1 MSRQLL
7 LAIAAGAVAALFYVA
22 VGLGS
27 FGSLILAYLAQ
38 LPLFAI
44 GLGAGFLH
52 ALIAAGVGAVLIAG
66 ALPLGAAGLFLATA
80 ALPVLVLT
88 NRALL
93 SRTDPDG
100 SVEWYPPGYL
110 LAILN
115 GIALAALLAAALVF
129 WGRPDG
135 MIGAGKELL
144 AEMTRGTGAG
154 GMSEQAIAA
163 AQDRLAWFLPALVL
177 SSWQIMVM
185 VNGLLA
191 QGVLS
196 RFSLNI
202 RPGAPFR
209 ELWLPQWLSFA
220 FVAALVASF
229 LPGRIGDLGGNAAI
243 VAALP
248 FVFLGLSVIHALSAR
263 WPARIFVLVCVY
275 VALFIAG
282 WPAVIVAVIGFLETW
297 LSLRRRFS
305 RGRRQ
310 DEEE

>member
-7 LAIAAGAVAALFYVA
+7 LAVGAGALTALFYVA

-44 GLGAGFLH
+44 GLAAGFAH
-52 ALIAAGVGAVLIAG
+52 AALAAGIGALLIAA
-66 ALPLGAAGLFLATA
+66 ALPLTISVLFLATV

-93 SRTDPDG
+93 SRTNPDG
-100 SVEWYPPGYL
+100 STEWYPPGHL
-110 LAILN
+110 LAALN
-115 GIALAALLAAALVF
+115 GMALAALLAAALLF
-129 WGRPDG
+129 WGHEGG
-135 MIGAGKELL
+135 MIGAGKALL
-144 AEMTRGTGAG
+144 AEMLRGLVSDDA
-154 GMSEQAIAA
+154 SRQAVATA
-163 AQDRLAWFLPALVL
+163 RDRLAWLLPALVL
-177 SSWQIMVM
+177 TSWQIMVI

-196 RFSLNI
+196 RFSLNQ
-202 RPGAPFR
+202 RPGAPFH

-220 FVAALVASF
+220 LAAALIASF
-229 LPGRIGDLGGNAAI
+229 LPGQIGDLGGNAAI

-248 FVFLGLSVIHALSAR
+248 FVFLGLSVIHALSVR
-263 WPARIFVLVCVY
+263 WPARTFILVCVY
-275 VALFIAG
+275 FGLFMAG
-282 WPAVIVAVIGFLETW
+282 WPALIIAAIGVLETW
-297 LSLRRRFS
+297 LSLRQRFS
-305 RGRRQ
+305 HGRRQ

>member
-7 LAIAAGAVAALFYVA
+7 LAVGAGALAALFYVA

-44 GLGAGFLH
+44 GLAAGFAH
-52 ALIAAGVGAVLIAG
+52 AALAVGVGAVLIATT
-66 ALPLGAAGLFLATA
+66 LPLTVSALFLATV

-93 SRTDPDG
+93 SRTSPDG
-100 SVEWYPPGYL
+100 STEWYPPGYL
-110 LAILN
+110 LAALN
-115 GIALAALLAAALVF
+115 AMALAALLAAALIF
-129 WGRPDG
+129 WGHEG
-135 MIGAGKELL
+135 GLTGAGKSLL
-144 AEMTRGTGAG
+144 AEMMRGLVADD
-154 GMSEQAIAA
+154 SSRHAVAA
-163 AQDRLAWFLPALVL
+163 ARDRLAWLLPALVL
-177 SSWQIMVM
+177 TSWQIMVI

-196 RFSLNI
+196 RFSLNR

-220 FVAALVASF
+220 LAAALVASF
-229 LPGRIGDLGGNAAI
+229 LPAQIGDLGANAAI
-243 VAALP
+243 VTALP
-248 FVFLGLSVIHALSAR
+248 FVFLGLSVIHALSVR
-263 WPARIFVLVCVY
+263 WPARTFILVCVY
-275 VALFIAG
+275 FGLFMAG
-282 WPAVIVAVIGFLETW
+282 WPALVIAAIGVLETW
-297 LSLRRRFS
+297 LSLRQRFS
-305 RGRRQ
+305 GGRRQ

>member
-1 MSRQLL
+1 MSRQFL
-7 LAIAAGAVAALFYVA
+7 LAVGAGALAALFYVA

-44 GLGAGFLH
+44 GLGAGFHH
-52 ALIAAGVGAVLIAG
+52 ALLASGIGAVLIAA
-66 ALPLGAAGLFLATA
+66 ALPLSAAGLFLLTA

-93 SRTDPDG
+93 SRTRPDG
-100 SVEWYPPGYL
+100 VVEWYPPGHL
-110 LAILN
+110 VAILN
-115 GIALAALLAAALVF
+115 GMALAALIAAALVF
-129 WGRPDG
+129 WGQEGG
-135 MIGAGKELL
+135 MVGAARELL
-144 AEMTRGTGAG
+144 AEMMRGPLVG
-154 GMSEQAIAA
+154 GLSEQAVAA
-163 AQDRLAWFLPALVL
+163 AQHRLAWFLPALVL

-185 VNGLLA
+185 VNGMLA

-209 ELWLPQWLSFA
+209 ELWLPQWLSIA
-220 FVAALVASF
+220 LAAALVASF
-229 LPGRIGDLGGNAAI
+229 VPGRIGDLGGNAAI

-248 FVFLGLSVIHALSAR
+248 FVFLGLSVIHALSVR
-263 WPARIFVLVCVY
+263 WPARIFVLICVY
-275 VALFIAG
+275 LALFVAG
-282 WPAVIVAVIGFLETW
+282 WPAVIVAAIGFLETW
-297 LSLRRRFS
+297 LSLRERFS
-305 RGRRQ
+305 RGRSQ

>member
-1 MSRQLL
+1 MSRQFL
-7 LAIAAGAVAALFYVA
+7 LAVGAGALAALFYVA

-44 GLGAGFLH
+44 GLGAGFHL
-52 ALIAAGVGAVLIAG
+52 ALLASGVGTVLIAA
-66 ALPLGAAGLFLATA
+66 ALPLSAAGLFLLTA

-93 SRTDPDG
+93 SRTGPDG
-100 SVEWYPPGYL
+100 RVEWYPPGHL
-110 LAILN
+110 IAILN
-115 GIALAALLAAALVF
+115 GLALAALVGAALAF
-129 WGRPDG
+129 WGHDG
-135 MIGAGKELL
+135 GMVGAGRELL
-144 AEMTRGTGAG
+144 AEMLRGSVG
-154 GMSEQAIAA
+154 GGLSEQAVAA
-163 AQDRLAWFLPALVL
+163 AQNRLAWFLPALVL

-185 VNGLLA
+185 VNGVLA

-196 RFSLNI
+196 RFSLAI

-209 ELWLPQWLSFA
+209 ELWLPQWLSVA
-220 FVAALVASF
+220 LAAALVASF

-248 FVFLGLSVIHALSAR
+248 FVFLGLSVIHALSVR
-263 WPARIFVLVCVY
+263 WPARTFVLVCLY
-275 VALFIAG
+275 VALFVAG
-282 WPAVIVAVIGFLETW
+282 WPALIVAAIGFLETW
-297 LSLRRRFS
+297 LSLRQRFS
-305 RGRRQ
+305 GDRRQ

>member
-7 LAIAAGAVAALFYVA
+7 LAVGAGALTALFYVA

-44 GLGAGFLH
+44 GLAAGFAH
-52 ALIAAGVGAVLIAG
+52 AALAAAVGAVLIAA
-66 ALPLGAAGLFLATA
+66 ALPLTVSGLFLVTV

-93 SRTDPDG
+93 SRTNPDG
-100 SVEWYPPGYL
+100 STEWYPPGHL
-110 LAILN
+110 LSVLN
-115 GIALAALLAAALVF
+115 AIALAALLAAALLF
-129 WGRPDG
+129 WSHDG
-135 MIGAGKELL
+135 GMTGAGKALL
-144 AEMTRGTGAG
+144 TEMLRGLVADDA
-154 GMSEQAIAA
+154 SRQAVAA
-163 AQDRLAWFLPALVL
+163 ARDRLAWLLPAMLL
-177 SSWQIMVM
+177 TSWQIMVI

-191 QGVLS
+191 QGALS
-196 RFSLNI
+196 RFSLNL

-220 FVAALVASF
+220 LAAALVASF
-229 LPGRIGDLGGNAAI
+229 MPGRIGDFGGNAAI

-248 FVFLGLSVIHALSAR
+248 FVFLGLSVIHALSVR
-263 WPARIFVLVCVY
+263 WPARTFILVCVY
-275 VALFIAG
+275 FGLFMAG
-282 WPAVIVAVIGFLETW
+282 WPALVIAAIGVLETW
-297 LSLRRRFS
+297 LSLRQRFS
-305 RGRRQ
+305 GGRRQ

>member
-1 MSRQLL
+1 MSRQFL
-7 LAIAAGAVAALFYVA
+7 LAVGAGALAALFYVA

-44 GLGAGFLH
+44 GLGAGFHL
-52 ALIAAGVGAVLIAG
+52 ALLASGVGTVLIAA
-66 ALPLGAAGLFLATA
+66 ALPLSAAGLFLLTA

-93 SRTDPDG
+93 SRTGPDG
-100 SVEWYPPGYL
+100 RVEWYPPGHL
-110 LAILN
+110 IAILN
-115 GIALAALLAAALVF
+115 GLALAALVGAALAF
-129 WGRPDG
+129 WGHDG
-135 MIGAGKELL
+135 GMVGAGRELL
-144 AEMTRGTGAG
+144 AEMLRGSVVG
-154 GMSEQAIAA
+154 GLSEQAVAA
-163 AQDRLAWFLPALVL
+163 AQNRLAWFLPALVL

-185 VNGLLA
+185 VNGVLA

-196 RFSLNI
+196 RFSLAI

-209 ELWLPQWLSFA
+209 ELWLPQWLSVA
-220 FVAALVASF
+220 LAAALVASF

-248 FVFLGLSVIHALSAR
+248 FVFLGLSVIHALSVR
-263 WPARIFVLVCVY
+263 WPARTFVLICLY
-275 VALFIAG
+275 VALFVAG
-282 WPAVIVAVIGFLETW
+282 WPALIVAAIGFLETW
-297 LSLRRRFS
+297 LSLRQRFS
-305 RGRRQ
+305 GDRRQ